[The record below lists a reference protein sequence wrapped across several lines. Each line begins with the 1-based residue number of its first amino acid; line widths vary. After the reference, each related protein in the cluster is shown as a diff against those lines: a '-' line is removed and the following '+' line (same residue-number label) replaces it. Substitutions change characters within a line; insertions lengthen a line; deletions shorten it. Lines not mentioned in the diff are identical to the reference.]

1 MLVFIISGEW
11 DAPSWVARPGGAAR
25 RRQRHYLAFGE
36 IGARPLSKRLSISVI
51 FLIYIVVGII
61 IAVSKHYITIGL
73 LKVVGSALLAVFLW
87 WLTLLGV
94 NLHLH

>member
-1 MLVFIISGEW
+1 MGCSELG
-11 DAPSWVARPGGAAR
+11 SWAGRRCAASAVPFLGA
-25 RRQRHYLAFGE
+25 QRDRSKPTLN
-36 IGARPLSKRLSISVI
+36 KRLSISVI

-61 IAVSKHYITIGL
+61 IAVSKHYITIGV
-73 LKVVGSALLAVFLW
+73 LKVIGSAVLAVFLW